1 MQPRNERGETLVE
14 VVMAIVL
21 MGAIVAGYFTAY
33 STAANASTSTKN
45 LATADTILRSY
56 AEVVKAS
63 VERGTGCTAGAPLN
77 VTYPQTGQPA
87 LPSGFTASLSNSP
100 TCPSTTQVQTVAI
113 TVTMP
118 NGSTRELDID
128 VRAS

>member
-1 MQPRNERGETLVE
+1 MRRKHELGETLVE

-21 MGAIVAGYFTAY
+21 MGAIVSGYFTAY

-63 VERGTGCTAGAPLN
+63 VRSGCTAGAALN

-100 TCPSTTQVQTVAI
+100 TCPSTTQVQQVAI